1 MKHFSHECALN
12 SPEIVTYGVCNICYK
27 DEPVEL
33 ACKPCQF
40 DLCKACSK
48 LPQKVSHDFHP
59 DHPLELCLRQFD
71 RKPLH
76 VICSGCGNMFTGSL
90 YECKECEIY
99 LDLGCA
105 LLKNIFT
112 GWDAKEMLHYSH
124 CHLLRRSRPG
134 LKVNNLCLLC
144 ELPVSPSVICYGCVY
159 CCLFVHERCLDLPRE
174 IQHPVHSAHPLR
186 RLDYTHN
193 CALRTCDACG
203 LRIYGPPLSCVE
215 CDFDL
220 HLRCAC

>member
-1 MKHFSHECALN
+1 
-12 SPEIVTYGVCNICYK
+12 
-27 DEPVEL
+27 
-33 ACKPCQF
+33 
-40 DLCKACSK
+40 
-48 LPQKVSHDFHP
+48 
-59 DHPLELCLRQFD
+59 
-71 RKPLH
+71 
-76 VICSGCGNMFTGSL
+76 MFNGSL

-134 LKVNNLCLLC
+134 QKANNLCLLC

-174 IQHPVHSAHPLR
+174 IQHPVHLAHPLR

-193 CALRTCDACG
+193 CDLRTCDACG

-220 HLRCAC
+220 HLRCADSLLRGLLQESHNHRLFYVNNNATSAFFKGSPCQICMRTDIISLYSYYKCVECDLKFHFECLEI